1 MKSQFVTN
9 SSGKKI
15 AVILPIKS
23 YQTMM
28 ERLEELDDIR
38 LFDAAKA
45 ERGTPVSLDAYLK
58 TRATKF
64 QTL

>member
-1 MKSQFVTN
+1 
-9 SSGKKI
+9 
-15 AVILPIKS
+15 
-23 YQTMM
+23 MM

-45 ERGTPVSLDAYLK
+45 ESGTPVSLDAYLK
-58 TRATKF
+58 RRATKF